1 MLRDTL
7 RRMDEKAL
15 HTLEFPKVLERL
27 ARHTAFSVS
36 HERAEAL
43 RPAADI
49 DVARHRL
56 AETSEG
62 RALLEDQP
70 KLGVGGA
77 RDLRPA
83 LGNARRGMALTAPEL
98 LDVKG
103 TLVAARTLARQLQDA
118 ESSYPLLAER
128 AAQMPQPA
136 GVVDAISKAIS
147 ERGQVLDS
155 ASEKL
160 GEIRSELGVAHERLL
175 SRMQKMLSSEPYTKA
190 LQEPIFTQRD
200 GRYVLPIRAE
210 ERSRVKGVVHD
221 QSASGAT
228 LFIEPLGVVELNNT
242 WRELQ
247 LAEREEER
255 RILLALTALVQ
266 THSDAIA
273 AALDGLAELDVV
285 FARAKYAE
293 QLRAHAP
300 ELLALRPHTD
310 GPHPGVTLRLFDARH
325 PLLDPEK
332 VVSSDIEL
340 FPENYC
346 LVITGPNTGGKTV
359 TLKTVGLLAL
369 MGQSGM
375 HIPAA
380 AGSQISFFES
390 VYADIGDEQ
399 SIEQSLS
406 TFSGH
411 VTNIVSILKQADQ
424 RSLVIFDELGAGT
437 DPQEGAA
444 LARALLDHLVRRG
457 ITTLV
462 ATHYPEL
469 KVYAQGTKGVVN
481 ASVEFDLKTL
491 APTYHL
497 TVGLPGRSNA
507 LAIAKRLGLNDEVL
521 DQARSGIDPA
531 DLKAEDLLDDI
542 HRERERARQA
552 HERAAEAERTAESL
566 RAELAE
572 RLEQIEDERVELLE
586 AARKQAKK
594 ELDALKTQ
602 AGRLRADLARERQ
615 PLAKMQAVK
624 QAIEALEETVE
635 EPVQR
640 QAVPESAPG
649 RALRLG
655 DAVRVRSLGAR
666 GVVIGLSEEE
676 AELQVGVLRARARYT
691 DLELLDEPA
700 GDTLP
705 DWQGTV
711 QLPDAVAAE
720 VSLRGMRFEDA
731 YNKLDG
737 YLDAAYASGLRSAR
751 IVHGKGTGTLR
762 EMARDMLRKREY
774 VERYVFANP
783 HEGGE
788 GVTIAYFK

>member
-1 MLRDTL
+1 
-7 RRMDEKAL
+7 MDEKAL

-774 VERYVFANP
+774 VERYIFANP